1 MKKFRYVGPSPLPI
15 IVPAVGVE
23 TGDDGVIEVDD
34 TAVAGFADQDI
45 WEPVPAAKTTKKEN
59 D

>member
-15 IVPAVGVE
+15 IVPALNVE

-34 TAVAGFADQDI
+34 TAAAGFADQDI
-45 WEPVPAAKTTKKEN
+45 WEPVPAAKSKKEN